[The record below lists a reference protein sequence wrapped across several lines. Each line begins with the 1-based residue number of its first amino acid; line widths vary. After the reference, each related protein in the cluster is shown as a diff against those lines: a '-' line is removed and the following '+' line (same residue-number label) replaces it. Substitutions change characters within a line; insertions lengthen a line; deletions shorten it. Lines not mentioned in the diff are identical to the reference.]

1 MEIIR
6 LRGHGNETQE
16 SYELHDS
23 RQPTNYVFLLVGLAV
38 RFLYQVQFNALKVI
52 KQSEV
57 YTLFVPRPSISDRI
71 LETSGFYWDHLGD
84 ELYSEAPSV
93 GNGCLRV
100 SHYES
105 NYWCESAAFPFLS
118 NKMCDEAFFLLQC
131 YWRWLC
137 LFHVVFHYFRE
148 AICPAFMF
156 LFPSSLSALKQLV
169 LGRYPSYHI
178 GLRTYIDPKRDASLT
193 SIEDLLR
200 KRLELELIVVK
211 TGRKKRQ
218 VDEWL

>member
-1 MEIIR
+1 MPC
-6 LRGHGNETQE
+6 QS
-16 SYELHDS
+16 SYRTLFFS
-23 RQPTNYVFLLVGLAV
+23 SSTTFPFPKTLSLAIKYLGQPTNYVFLLVGLAV

-57 YTLFVPRPSISDRI
+57 YTPFVLRPSISDRI

-169 LGRYPSYHI
+169 LGRYFAIICENGGHS
-178 GLRTYIDPKRDASLT
+178 GSNF
-193 SIEDLLR
+193 
-200 KRLELELIVVK
+200 
-211 TGRKKRQ
+211 
-218 VDEWL
+218 

>member
-105 NYWCESAAFPFLS
+105 NYW
-118 NKMCDEAFFLLQC
+118 
-131 YWRWLC
+131 
-137 LFHVVFHYFRE
+137 
-148 AICPAFMF
+148 
-156 LFPSSLSALKQLV
+156 
-169 LGRYPSYHI
+169 YPSYHI

>member
-52 KQSEV
+52 KQSVV

-105 NYWCESAAFPFLS
+105 NYW
-118 NKMCDEAFFLLQC
+118 
-131 YWRWLC
+131 
-137 LFHVVFHYFRE
+137 
-148 AICPAFMF
+148 
-156 LFPSSLSALKQLV
+156 
-169 LGRYPSYHI
+169 YPSYHI
-178 GLRTYIDPKRDASLT
+178 GLHRPYGILLHYPKRDASLT

-211 TGRKKRQ
+211 TGTR
-218 VDEWL
+218 

>member
-1 MEIIR
+1 MGEEAKMEIIR

-23 RQPTNYVFLLVGLAV
+23 STRMSVLVDYSIRLSAHLFVDVAALMRQLQCL
-38 RFLYQVQFNALKVI
+38 VQFNALKVI

-169 LGRYPSYHI
+169 LGRYFAIICENGGHS
-178 GLRTYIDPKRDASLT
+178 GSNF
-193 SIEDLLR
+193 
-200 KRLELELIVVK
+200 
-211 TGRKKRQ
+211 
-218 VDEWL
+218 